1 MIIITSISLFLASVI
16 MSPLTTEEATKAK
29 VLELATSSL
38 EQHLDMNVYQIEV
51 VARWIPNSLLKAG
64 PENIL
69 SVTVSGNIEEHTKF
83 NVLHITRAGRK
94 TSEIQL
100 RLKTEQYVTVAKDRI
115 RSNTPLNI
123 ELFEYQW
130 RAVKLGKDRFITNIE
145 ELNGKTSKRTLLPG
159 QPIRSNEISSVT
171 LITPGEEVAMIFS
184 KGTIQLGLHCESRQS
199 GGEGEEIQIYCQE
212 TRKKYTAKILRA
224 GEVQWLRTH

>member
-1 MIIITSISLFLASVI
+1 M
-16 MSPLTTEEATKAK
+16 
-29 VLELATSSL
+29 
-38 EQHLDMNVYQIEV
+38 
-51 VARWIPNSLLKAG
+51 
-64 PENIL
+64 
-69 SVTVSGNIEEHTKF
+69 
-83 NVLHITRAGRK
+83 
-94 TSEIQL
+94 
-100 RLKTEQYVTVAKDRI
+100 
-115 RSNTPLNI
+115 NI

-184 KGTIQLGLHCESRQS
+184 KGTIQLGFIVNQDKA
-199 GGEGEEIQIYCQE
+199 GEKEKKFKFIAKKQE
-212 TRKKYTAKILRA
+212 KNTPQNLRA